1 MGSPSGEPSG
11 LGDAPRTFVTPPA
24 PLWAWTELSEAG
36 ELISSPT
43 LAGRREETPKAC
55 LGVAPWS
62 LGQGSVRCPACPDHK
77 VRSYAP
83 CLPWKD

>member
-11 LGDAPRTFVTPPA
+11 LGDVPRTFVTPPA

-55 LGVAPWS
+55 LGVAPLE
-62 LGQGSVRCPACPDHK
+62 LGAGLCAVPR
-77 VRSYAP
+77 
-83 CLPWKD
+83 LP